1 MSPDRADDDANRFT
15 NLFMLVSSAA
25 IKRYLT
31 PLTFNGIGPIGIYF
45 EGKSMRS
52 TRNLALTGIGL
63 ALGLV
68 ALAGCSSDSTSSDT
82 ATEAAAETAA
92 ETPAE
97 AGAETAAETPAEAA
111 AETAAEAAGDRSDWP
126 TTIVVAAV
134 PSEES
139 SSLQQSYEPLLETLR
154 EQLGVDVEFFQATDY
169 AGIIEAQNSGK
180 VDLAQYGPF
189 SYVLAKTRGADID
202 VAGVMTDAP
211 DAEPGYQSYGIALGT
226 NDAVNSIEDFKGKTV
241 CFVDPAST
249 SGYLYPSEGLLSAG
263 VDLEAD
269 ITPVFAGGHDA
280 SVLAVKNGDCE
291 VGFAF
296 DAMVD
301 SNLIESGDLQ
311 PGEIKTVWK
320 SEVIAGSP
328 MAIRNGLPASL
339 DAEIRRIVLEDV
351 NVDKLIAAGKCTST
365 EDCGLTDENVWGWV
379 SKPDSFFDG
388 VRKVCEVTG
397 SENCQ

>member
-1 MSPDRADDDANRFT
+1 
-15 NLFMLVSSAA
+15 
-25 IKRYLT
+25 
-31 PLTFNGIGPIGIYF
+31 
-45 EGKSMRS
+45 MRS
-52 TRNLALTGIGL
+52 TRKFAFTGIGL

-68 ALAGCSSDSTSSDT
+68 ALAGCSSESSSSG
-82 ATEAAAETAA
+82 ATTET
-92 ETPAE
+92 
-97 AGAETAAETPAEAA
+97 A
-111 AETAAEAAGDRSDWP
+111 AETAAEATTETTTETAAEASGDRSDWP
-126 TTIVVAAV
+126 ETLVVAAV

-139 SSLQQSYEPLLETLR
+139 SSLQQSYSLLLESLS
-154 EQLGVDVEFFQATDY
+154 EQLGVNVEFFQATDY

-202 VAGVMTDAP
+202 VAGVMTDGP
-211 DAEPGYQSYGIALGT
+211 DVEPGYVSYGFALST

-249 SGYLYPSEGLLSAG
+249 SGYLYPSEGLISAG
-263 VDLEAD
+263 IDPEAD
-269 ITPVFAGGHDA
+269 VTPVFAGGHDS

-301 SNLIESGDLQ
+301 SNLIEKGDIQ

-339 DAEIRRIVLEDV
+339 DAEIRRIILQDV
-351 NVDKLIAAGKCTST
+351 NVDQLMAAGKCTST

-397 SENCQ
+397 SSNCQ